1 MADIADVL
9 ALIAHGFRV
18 FPIAE
23 GKRAPPL
30 VEFTTQATRD
40 PALAAAYFPP
50 GNRYNVGI
58 ASGDGIMFAD
68 LDTKGGKQGPAE
80 FAEMGGDFN
89 RMVFATPSGGYHVPY
104 LLDEDVGQS
113 KPSPGIDVRC
123 ANGYIVGPGSYLD
136 GSSGDGIVGGYR
148 ILRDGFID
156 YPPPGLA
163 ARLVP
168 VRERK
173 SRPVEDAPDTDD
185 PRSIADAEH
194 YLLHRAPV
202 AVEGLNGDDTT
213 YRVACA
219 VRRDYGL
226 SNERA
231 YLLLAEHWNDR
242 CSPPWPL
249 DDLWQK
255 VCHAEEYGTGAEGA
269 ASSARSLDKIVAG
282 PSLDVVIS
290 RATGAWEFGNAI
302 PENQIKARDWIM
314 HRLLLRQALT
324 ALVATGSAGKT
335 TLLLTLA
342 ALGAAGRALH
352 EKMLCPKP
360 FRSVIYDAEEPR
372 EELSRRLAAVCAVL
386 KLDWRQVSQQI
397 MLLGMDD
404 VDFSLASGSPGQWT
418 QHTALVEQLVAV
430 ASAPDVGLV
439 GIGPLN
445 KLSPL
450 DVSDN
455 TAMAWLMKLMGQIAV
470 RADVALL
477 FTHHTSKDADKRG
490 DADVSAASA
499 LGAQSIISSVRIAYT
514 MAPLSEDDM
523 LDQRIAPED
532 AGRYVRLNDSKM
544 NLTLKGSSPVVLHR
558 AEHRLLSG
566 DLIGA
571 LEPFHRV
578 QDTNETAIVA
588 RAIHDLMG
596 VQESGKV
603 GISAVVARWQQLDPS
618 RALVESTTLIKR
630 LQAMLAKNSNR
641 LTHIDETG
649 AAHMFT
655 SLKESRNRCDF
666 VYADALTKGV

>member
-23 GKRAPPL
+23 GRRAPPL

-40 PALAAAYFPP
+40 PAIAAAYFPP

-58 ASGDGIMFAD
+58 AAGDGIMFAD
-68 LDTKGGKQGPAE
+68 LDTKKGKQGPAE
-80 FAEMGGDFN
+80 FAAMGGDFN

-104 LLDEDVGQS
+104 LLDEDVSQS
-113 KPSPGIDVRC
+113 KPSPGIDIRC
-123 ANGYIVGPGSYLD
+123 ANGYVVGPGSYLD
-136 GSSGDGIVGGYR
+136 GHEDGIVGEYR
-148 ILRDGFID
+148 ILREGMID
-156 YPPPGLA
+156 YPPAGLA
-163 ARLVP
+163 AKLVP
-168 VRERK
+168 VREK
-173 SRPVEDAPDTDD
+173 KARPVEDAPDMDD
-185 PRSIADAEH
+185 PRSISDALH

-231 YLLLAEHWNDR
+231 YLLLVEHWNER
-242 CSPPWPL
+242 CVPPWPPE
-249 DDLWQK
+249 DLWQK
-255 VCHAEEYGTGAEGA
+255 VCHAEHYGTGAEGA
-269 ASSARSLDKIVAG
+269 ATSARVLDKIAIPAAG
-282 PSLDVVIS
+282 VSVS
-290 RATGAWEFGNAI
+290 RAAGAWEFGNAI

-335 TLLLTLA
+335 TFLLTIA
-342 ALGAAGRALH
+342 ALGAVGRALH

-360 FRSVIYDAEEPR
+360 FRSIIYDAEEPR
-372 EELSRRLAAVCAVL
+372 EELSRRLAAICAVL
-386 KLDWRQVSQQI
+386 KLDWHVVSPQI

-418 QHTALVEQLVAV
+418 QNAVLVDQLVAA
-430 ASAPDVGLV
+430 ASAPDVGLL
-439 GIGPLN
+439 GLGPLN

-470 RADVALL
+470 RADVAMM

-514 MAPLSEDDM
+514 MAPLSEDDT
-523 LDQRIAPED
+523 LDNRIAPED

-544 NLTLKGSSPVVLHR
+544 NLTLRGTVPVILHR

-566 DLIGA
+566 DMIGA
-571 LEPFHRV
+571 LEPFHRA
-578 QDTNETAIVA
+578 QDVNETAIVA
-588 RAIHDLMG
+588 RAIYEAMG
-596 VQESGKV
+596 AQGSGKV
-603 GISAVVARWQQLDPS
+603 GAAAVVARWQQLDPS
-618 RALVESTTLIKR
+618 RAMIEGTTLLKR
-630 LQAMLAKNSNR
+630 LHAMLAKNSNR
-641 LTHIDETG
+641 LTHVDTTG

-655 SLKESRNRCDF
+655 SLKESKNRFDF

>member
-18 FPIAE
+18 FPITE
-23 GKRAPPL
+23 GCRAPPL

-40 PALAAAYFPP
+40 PATAAAYFPP

-58 ASGDGIMFAD
+58 AAGDGIMFAD
-68 LDTKGGKQGPAE
+68 LDTKKGKQGPAE
-80 FAEMGGDFN
+80 FAAMGGDFN

-113 KPSPGIDVRC
+113 KPSPGIDIRC
-123 ANGYIVGPGSYLD
+123 VNGYVVGPGSRLD
-136 GSSGDGIVGGYR
+136 GREDGIVGEYR
-148 ILRDGFID
+148 ILREGMID
-156 YPPPGLA
+156 YPPAGLA
-163 ARLVP
+163 AKLVP
-168 VRERK
+168 VREK
-173 SRPVEDAPDTDD
+173 KARPVEDAPDMDD
-185 PRSIADAEH
+185 PRSISDALH

-213 YRVACA
+213 YRVACT

-231 YLLLAEHWNDR
+231 YLLLADYWNDR
-242 CSPPWPL
+242 CTPPWPL

-255 VCHAEEYGTGAEGA
+255 VCHAEKYGTGAEGA
-269 ASSARSLDKIVAG
+269 ASSARALDKVAV
-282 PSLDVVIS
+282 PAADVGVS
-290 RATGAWEFGNAI
+290 RVAGAWEFGNAI
-302 PENQIKARDWIM
+302 PENRIRPRDWIM

-335 TLLLTLA
+335 TFLLTIA
-342 ALGAAGRALH
+342 ALGAVGRALH

-372 EELSRRLAAVCAVL
+372 EELSRRLAAICAVL
-386 KLDWRQVSQQI
+386 KLDWHAVSPQI

-418 QHTALVEQLVAV
+418 QNTALVDQLVAV
-430 ASAPDVGLV
+430 ASAPDVALV

-455 TAMAWLMKLMGQIAV
+455 TAMAWLMKLMGQIAI
-470 RADVALL
+470 RADVAMM

-514 MAPLSEDDM
+514 MAPLSEEDT
-523 LDQRIAPED
+523 LDNRISPED

-544 NLTLKGSSPVVLHR
+544 NLTLKGVAPVILHR

-566 DLIGA
+566 DMIGA
-571 LEPFHRV
+571 LEPFHRA
-578 QDTNETAIVA
+578 QDVNETAIVA
-588 RAIHDLMG
+588 RAIYEAMG
-596 VQESGKV
+596 AQGSGKV
-603 GISAVVARWQQLDPS
+603 GAAAVVARWQQLDPS
-618 RALVESTTLIKR
+618 RAMIEGTTLLKR
-630 LQAMLAKNSNR
+630 LHTMLAKNSNR
-641 LTHIDETG
+641 LTHVDVTG

-655 SLKESRNRCDF
+655 SLKESRNRFDF